1 MPLGPQPGSR
11 LREDAAMESA
21 TLTVHTEDGRDL
33 EVVVDGPAEG
43 PVLVFHS
50 GTPSGAVSF
59 PILSG
64 PAAARGTRT
73 VSWSRPGYGS
83 STPQPGRTVASVAAD
98 TDAVLRALDVTDFV
112 TLGWS
117 GGGPHALACAAL
129 LPDRCRAAALVGGV
143 APRDA
148 TGFDWLAGMGAENLE
163 EFAAAAAGA
172 TALEAFL
179 EPVGRSLRS
188 VTAEGIV
195 AGMGDLVDEVDRTA
209 TKGEIADWLAAS
221 MRRAVA
227 AGTEGWRDD
236 DLAFVDDWGIELSSI
251 SCPVSVWQGE
261 HDRMV
266 PDSHARWLAEQIA
279 GATLRLDP
287 AEGHISLMLRSE
299 EILADLLA
307 AAGT

>member
-1 MPLGPQPGSR
+1 M
-11 LREDAAMESA
+11 DSA
-21 TLTVHTEDGRDL
+21 TLTLQTDDGRDL
-33 EVVVDGPAEG
+33 DVVVDGPADG

-50 GTPSGAVSF
+50 GTPSGAVPF

-64 PAAARGTRT
+64 PAAARGMRT
-73 VSWSRPGYGS
+73 VSWSRPGYGA
-83 STPQPGRTVASVAAD
+83 STPQPGRTVGSVAAD
-98 TDAVLRALDVTDFV
+98 TDAVLRELDVTDFL

-143 APRDA
+143 APHDA
-148 TGFDWLAGMGAENLE
+148 TGFDWLAGMGAENLK

-179 EPVGRSLRS
+179 EPVGSAL
-188 VTAEGIV
+188 VTVTGEGVV

-221 MRRAVA
+221 MRHATA
-227 AGTEGWRDD
+227 AGTDGGRDD
-236 DLAFVDDWGIELSSI
+236 DLAFVADWGIELSTI
-251 SCPVSVWQGE
+251 SCTVTIWQGE

-266 PDSHARWLAEQIA
+266 PDSHARWLADRIP
-279 GATLRLDP
+279 GATLHLDA
-287 AEGHISLMLRSE
+287 AEGHISIMLRAD
-299 EILADLLA
+299 EILDDLLA
-307 AAGT
+307 QATAA

>member
-1 MPLGPQPGSR
+1 M
-11 LREDAAMESA
+11 DSA

-33 EVVVDGPAEG
+33 DVVVDGPADG

-64 PAAARGTRT
+64 PAAARGMRT
-73 VSWSRPGYGS
+73 VSWSRPGYGA
-83 STPQPGRTVASVAAD
+83 STPQRGRTVGSVAAD

-117 GGGPHALACAAL
+117 GGGPHALACVAL
-129 LPDRCRAAALVGGV
+129 MPDRCRAAALVGGV
-143 APRDA
+143 APYDA
-148 TGFDWLAGMGAENLE
+148 TGVDWLAGMGAENLE
-163 EFAAAAAGA
+163 EFAAAAEGA
-172 TALEAFL
+172 AALEAFL
-179 EPVGRSLRS
+179 EPTGSALRS
-188 VTAEGIV
+188 VTGDGIV

-227 AGTEGWRDD
+227 AGTDGWRDD
-236 DLAFVDDWGIELSSI
+236 DLAFVSDWGVELSSI
-251 SCPVSVWQGE
+251 SCPVTVWQGE

-266 PDSHARWLAEQIA
+266 PDSHARWLADRIP

-299 EILADLLA
+299 QILADLLA
-307 AAGT
+307 STGT

>member
-1 MPLGPQPGSR
+1 M
-11 LREDAAMESA
+11 DSA
-21 TLTVHTEDGRDL
+21 TLTLHTEDGRDL
-33 EVVVDGPAEG
+33 DVVVDGPADG

-64 PAAARGTRT
+64 PAAARGMRT

-83 STPQPGRTVASVAAD
+83 STPQPGRTVGSVAAD
-98 TDAVLRALDVTDFV
+98 TDAVLRGLDVTDFV

-129 LPDRCRAAALVGGV
+129 MPDRCRAAALVGGV
-143 APRDA
+143 APYDA

-179 EPVGRSLRS
+179 EPAGSAL
-188 VTAEGIV
+188 VTVTGEGIV

-209 TKGEIADWLAAS
+209 TRGEIADWLAAS
-221 MRRAVA
+221 MRHATA
-227 AGTEGWRDD
+227 AGTDGWRDD
-236 DLAFVDDWGIELSSI
+236 DLAFVADWGIELSSI

-266 PDSHARWLAEQIA
+266 PDSHARWLADAIPGAKLHLEA
-279 GATLRLDP
+279 G
-287 AEGHISLMLRSE
+287 EGHISIMLRAA
-299 EILADLLA
+299 EILDDLLA
-307 AAGT
+307 QATAACQDG

>member
-1 MPLGPQPGSR
+1 M
-11 LREDAAMESA
+11 DTA
-21 TLTVHTEDGRDL
+21 TLTVQTEDGRDL
-33 EVVVDGPAEG
+33 DVVVDGPADG

-64 PAAARGTRT
+64 PAAARGMRT

-83 STPQPGRTVASVAAD
+83 STPQPGRTVGSVAAD
-98 TDAVLRALDVTDFV
+98 TDAVLRALDATDFV
-112 TLGWS
+112 ALGWS

-129 LPDRCRAAALVGGV
+129 LPDRCRAVALVGGV
-143 APRDA
+143 APYDA

-179 EPVGRSLRS
+179 EPARSGLAA
-188 VTAEGIV
+188 VTGEGIV

-221 MRRAVA
+221 MRHAMA
-227 AGTEGWRDD
+227 AGTDGWRDD
-236 DLAFVDDWGIELSSI
+236 DLAFVSDWGVELSSI
-251 SCPVSVWQGE
+251 SCAVSIWQGE

-266 PDSHARWLAEQIA
+266 PDSHARWLADTIP

-307 AAGT
+307 QATAA

>member
-1 MPLGPQPGSR
+1 
-11 LREDAAMESA
+11 
-21 TLTVHTEDGRDL
+21 
-33 EVVVDGPAEG
+33 VVDGPPDG

-64 PAAARGTRT
+64 PAAARGMRT
-73 VSWSRPGYGS
+73 VSWSRPGYGA
-83 STPQPGRTVASVAAD
+83 STSQPGRTVASVAAD
-98 TDAVLRALDVTDFV
+98 TDAVLSALGVADFV

-129 LPDRCRAAALVGGV
+129 MPDRCRAAALVGGV
-143 APRDA
+143 APYDA
-148 TGFDWLAGMGAENLE
+148 KGLDWMAGMGAENLE
-163 EFAAAAAGA
+163 EFGAAAAGA

-179 EPVGRSLRS
+179 EPAGSGLRT
-188 VTAEGIV
+188 VTGDGIV

-209 TKGEIADWLAAS
+209 TQGEIADWLAAS
-221 MRRAVA
+221 MRHAVA
-227 AGTEGWRDD
+227 AGTDGWRDD
-236 DLAFVDDWGIELSSI
+236 DLAFVNDWDVELSSI
-251 SCPVSVWQGE
+251 SCAVTVWQGE

-266 PDSHARWLAEQIA
+266 PHSHGSWLAERIP

-307 AAGT
+307 AAG